1 MKYHS
6 ASFYDSYSR
15 YADLITYNY
24 VRLYLSSM
32 VFSELVDYRI

>member
-6 ASFYDSYSR
+6 ARFYDSYSQ
-15 YADLITYNY
+15 YADLMITYNY

-32 VFSELVDYRI
+32 VCQRLG